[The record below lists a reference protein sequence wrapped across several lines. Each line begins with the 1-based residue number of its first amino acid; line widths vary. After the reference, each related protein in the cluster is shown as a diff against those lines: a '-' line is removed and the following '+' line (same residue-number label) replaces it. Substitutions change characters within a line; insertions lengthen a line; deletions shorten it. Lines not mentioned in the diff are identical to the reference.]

1 MECAPID
8 RNMAIFKMGD
18 TSCMKAL
25 LRLQTMEQTSLIGD
39 VLCFAYGITLSNI
52 RFVSGNV
59 ELRQQ
64 HFPCI
69 DTSFQMNVFILIIHY
84 VVMDSIRNQSTH

>member
-1 MECAPID
+1 MEH
-8 RNMAIFKMGD
+8 
-18 TSCMKAL
+18 TAL
-25 LRLQTMEQTSLIGD
+25 IRD

-64 HFPCI
+64 YFPCL

-84 VVMDSIRNQSTH
+84 VVMDSIRTQSKH

>member
-1 MECAPID
+1 MLFTYLIIKRLFAIHIEILTYLSKPMEHTA
-8 RNMAIFKMGD
+8 
-18 TSCMKAL
+18 
-25 LRLQTMEQTSLIGD
+25 LIGD

-52 RFVSGNV
+52 RFVRGNV

-64 HFPCI
+64 YFPCL